1 MAIQADA
8 AEAAL
13 FPRFSSAEFA
23 RRHNAIREAIDR
35 ERLDALLVYG
45 LPGSVEVSWLVN
57 YIPLSPCWLIF
68 SRRGEPSLHL
78 HFYNHIFCARAQAII
93 DDIRAYRSPATASV
107 ADHLR
112 ERGLEK
118 SRIGMVSSNWIS
130 HNDFVDLQRCLPDAT
145 LSEFGPPFTAIR
157 WVKSEEEMPFV
168 RRSGRLTDL
177 TCEALERELRPGLS
191 EFDIRAIVTG
201 AFEPHESDP
210 GIHFIASTSMHEP
223 DRCVP
228 WQRPTPRTIARG
240 SVVITEITVSY
251 WGYATQIH
259 RPFAS
264 AEEPAPVYRQLFDAA
279 LECYESVRSICRP
292 GTTSEEIVAAT
303 ACIEERGFSTHDS
316 VFHGERGKFPELG
329 TRSAWHELEPWRLVE
344 NMVHV
349 IQPNPVTRDF
359 RAGLQLGA
367 AVIVRP
373 GGGES
378 LHNYPFK
385 FPVCG
390 A

>member
-1 MAIQADA
+1 MTTEADA
-8 AEAAL
+8 AETAL
-13 FPRFSSAEFA
+13 FPRFSAAEFA
-23 RRHNAIREAIDR
+23 RRHDAMRAAMDR
-35 ERLDALLVYG
+35 EGLDAMLVYG
-45 LPGSVEVSWLVN
+45 LPGSVEISYLIN
-57 YIPLSPCWLIF
+57 YIPLSPCWLVF
-68 SRRGEPSLHL
+68 PRRGEPTVFL
-78 HFYNHIFCARAQAII
+78 HFYNHIFCTRAQAII
-93 DDIRAYRSPATASV
+93 DDVRAYRAPATETV
-107 ADHLR
+107 ADHLH
-112 ERGLEK
+112 ERGLAK
-118 SRIGMVSSNWIS
+118 SRLGVVSLNWVS
-130 HNDFVDLQRCLPDAT
+130 HNDYLDLQRRLPDAN
-145 LSEFGPPFTAIR
+145 LSDFGGPFTMIR

-168 RRSGRLTDL
+168 RRSAWLTDL
-177 TCEALERELRPGLS
+177 TCEALERELKPGLS
-191 EFDIRAIVTG
+191 EFDIRAIVVG
-201 AFEPHESDP
+201 AFERHESDP

-228 WQRPTPRTIARG
+228 WQRPTPRRIARG

-259 RPFAS
+259 RPFAI
-264 AEEPAPVYRQLFDAA
+264 AEEPSPVYRQLFDAA
-279 LECYESVRSICRP
+279 YECYESVRRVCRP
-292 GTTSEEIVAAT
+292 SATSEEIVAAT
-303 ACIEERGFSTHDS
+303 ACIEERGFTTYDS

-329 TRSAWHELEPWRLVE
+329 TRSAWHRLEPWRLVE

-378 LHNYPFK
+378 LHDYPFK

>member
-1 MAIQADA
+1 MATQGDA
-8 AEAAL
+8 PRTAL
-13 FPRFSSAEFA
+13 FPRFSPVEFE
-23 RRHNAIREAIDR
+23 RRHNAIRDAMDR
-35 ERLDALLVYG
+35 EGLDAIVAYG
-45 LPGSVEVSWLVN
+45 LPGSVEISWLVN

-68 SRRGEPSLHL
+68 PRRGEPALFL
-78 HFYNHIFCARAQAII
+78 HFHNHIFCAREQAII
-93 DDIRAYRSPATASV
+93 DDIGAYRSPATATI
-107 ADHLR
+107 AGNLR
-112 ERGLEK
+112 ARGFAG
-118 SRIGMVSSNWIS
+118 SRIGMVSLNWIS
-130 HNDFVDLQRCLPDAT
+130 HNDYVDLQRRLPNAIFSD
-145 LSEFGPPFTAIR
+145 FGRPFTAIR
-157 WVKSEEEMPFV
+157 WVKSTEEMPFV
-168 RRSGRLTDL
+168 RRSGYLTDL

-191 EFDIRAIVTG
+191 EFDIRAIVVG

-228 WQRPTPRTIARG
+228 WQRPTPRTIACG

-259 RPFAS
+259 RPFAIV
-264 AEEPAPVYRQLFDAA
+264 EEPTPLYRQLFDAA
-279 LECYESVRSICRP
+279 LECYESVRKICRP
-292 GTTSEEIVAAT
+292 GATSEEIVAAT
-303 ACIEERGFSTHDS
+303 ACIEERGFTTYDS

-329 TRSAWHELEPWRLVE
+329 TRSAWHELESWRLVE

-373 GGGES
+373 EGGES
-378 LHNYPFK
+378 LHSYPFK
-385 FPVCG
+385 FPICG

>member
-1 MAIQADA
+1 MTTEAT
-8 AEAAL
+8 EAAL
-13 FPRFSSAEFA
+13 FPRFSAAEFA
-23 RRHNAIREAIDR
+23 RRHEAMRAAMDR
-35 ERLDALLVYG
+35 EGLDAMLVYG
-45 LPGSVEVSWLVN
+45 LPGSVEISYLIN
-57 YIPLSPCWLIF
+57 YIPLTPCWLIF
-68 SRRGEPSLHL
+68 PRRGEPTVFLP
-78 HFYNHIFCARAQAII
+78 FYNHIFCTRAQAII
-93 DDIRAYRSPATASV
+93 DDVRAYRAPATETV
-107 ADHLR
+107 ADHLS
-112 ERGLEK
+112 ERGLAK
-118 SRIGMVSSNWIS
+118 SRIGVVSLNWVS
-130 HNDFVDLQRCLPDAT
+130 HNDYLDLQRRMPDAT
-145 LSEFGPPFTAIR
+145 LTDFGGPFTAIR
-157 WVKSEEEMPFV
+157 WVKSEEEIPFV
-168 RRSGRLTDL
+168 KRSAWLTDL
-177 TCEALERELRPGLS
+177 TCEALERELKPGLS
-191 EFDIRAIVTG
+191 EFDIRGIVVG
-201 AFEPHESDP
+201 AFERHESDP

-228 WQRPTPRTIARG
+228 WQRPTPRRIARG

-259 RPFAS
+259 RPFAI
-264 AEEPAPVYRQLFDAA
+264 AEEPSPLYRQLFDAA
-279 LECYESVRSICRP
+279 YECYESVRRVCRP
-292 GTTSEEIVAAT
+292 GASSEEIVAAT
-303 ACIEERGFSTHDS
+303 ACIEERGFTTYDS

-329 TRSAWHELEPWRLVE
+329 TRSAWHRLEPWWLIE

-378 LHNYPFK
+378 LHDYPFK